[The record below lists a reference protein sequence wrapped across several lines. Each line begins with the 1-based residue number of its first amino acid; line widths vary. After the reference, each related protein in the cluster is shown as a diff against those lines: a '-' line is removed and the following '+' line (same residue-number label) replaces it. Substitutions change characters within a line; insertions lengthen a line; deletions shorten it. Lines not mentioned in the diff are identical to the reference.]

1 MDEEIRIA
9 NEFAVVTVRKVQT
22 NAGERLEIAAPKKDS
37 KIHLDAVALESLTWQ
52 DPELFSDLLEE
63 PHGPE

>member
-9 NEFAVVTVRKVQT
+9 NEFAVVTVRKVET
-22 NAGERLEIAAPKKDS
+22 NAGERLELEAPKKDS
-37 KIHLDAVALESLTWQ
+37 KIRLDAVALESLTWQ
-52 DPELFSDLLEE
+52 DSDLFSELLED